1 MTPPNF
7 NLSVEKKIDSPSN
20 IMECDL
26 DEVWKDALQCLEDA
40 RELDESSESSEEDEP
55 YEQHKRRAV
64 MVRLP
69 CGDIH
74 VCGGAIPCPY
84 VEATEGCMVCKYTG
98 IEYGQ
103 DESVDEFFDL
113 NGGIGKR
120 SGDPDQ
126 ACAEPTYGKF
136 TKKPCAIAASRA
148 AFQASKNMDESTI
161 PTYIPSEAQKRSA
174 LRPAKRGALCVGED
188 APLQRKRNRSSKK
201 NVTNRETCINLSHEA
216 EIVLGKLVNYRK
228 AMSYKR
234 KEECYSNTTKNR
246 DSKMCDESFVFNASV
261 KKYVR
266 GCITTGI
273 APSIDTINNLAIL
286 SRDISAKARRN
297 TASCSTGDEL
307 RTAKFR
313 TSFSGIVVALWS
325 ACCRTPYMQNARR
338 GTDAYRPFVCGVIYA
353 SKRGVTLNDGSII
366 VPTCPQLAEA
376 LPQLRGTG
384 GNAHAKTLHSSSHR
398 GLCTLSRCIASVPQN
413 KQREVFGDLI
423 RMAKQFS
430 SLCFSKRD
438 I

>member
-1 MTPPNF
+1 MTPPNVS
-7 NLSVEKKIDSPSN
+7 LSIENKHDSPRN

-26 DEVWKDALQCLEDA
+26 DEVWKDALQCVEDA
-40 RELDESSESSEEDEP
+40 RELEELSESSEEDEP
-55 YEQHKRRAV
+55 YALHKRRAV

-74 VCGGAIPCPY
+74 VCGGKTPCPY
-84 VEATEGCMVCKYTG
+84 LEATEGCMVCRYTG
-98 IEYGQ
+98 IEFGQ
-103 DESVDEFFDL
+103 DEYKDEFFDL

-126 ACAEPTYGKF
+126 CCAEAAYGRF
-136 TKKPCAIAASRA
+136 AKKPCAIAASRA
-148 AFQASKNMDESTI
+148 AFEASKDMDESAI
-161 PTYIPSEAQKRSA
+161 PTYIPSDAQKRSA
-174 LRPAKRGALCVGED
+174 LRPTKRGALCVGES

-201 NVTNRETCINLSHEA
+201 NVTDRETCINLSHEA
-216 EIVLGKLVNYRK
+216 EVVLGKLINYRK
-228 AMSYKR
+228 ATSYKR
-234 KEECYSNTTKNR
+234 KEGTCAKATRNCDPR
-246 DSKMCDESFVFNASV
+246 MCDESFVFNASV

-266 GCITTGI
+266 ACITTGI
-273 APSIDTINNLAIL
+273 APSIDTINNLAIM
-286 SRDISAKARRN
+286 SRDMSANARRN
-297 TASCSTGDEL
+297 TSSCSTGDEL

-325 ACCRTPYMQNARR
+325 ACCQTPYMQNARR
-338 GTDAYRPFVCGVIYA
+338 GTGAYRPFVCGVIYA
-353 SKRGVTLNDGSII
+353 SKRGVTLNDGSVV

-398 GLCTLSRCIASVPQN
+398 GLCTLSRCIASVPQD
-413 KQREVFGDLI
+413 KQRGVFADVI

-430 SLCFSKRD
+430 SLSFSKRD